1 MARDTDRH
9 RTREESRAE
18 KPAEERREPGV
29 GPAAWL
35 TSTVLQTAVT
45 VVGLAAVL
53 FALSMAF
60 GVDLFGMLAQ
70 ALSTQTGQWLAIAFV
85 ILLLTGA
92 AVRALS
98 YVRAPP

>member
-1 MARDTDRH
+1 MLVSDLALRYPRESGADADRC
-9 RTREESRAE
+9 ERAE
-18 KPAEERREPGV
+18 RLPDEQQR
-29 GPAAWL
+29 
-35 TSTVLQTAVT
+35 
-45 VVGLAAVL
+45 AAVL